1 VGDTLETTIPS
12 GAMASTGGP
21 FALALSPDGT
31 RVYVGVISLEGPGL
45 IQVID
50 AGTRT
55 IERTITSCGAMPR
68 RIAFGFSGGLAV
80 IPDESGCANFVE

>member
-1 VGDTLETTIPS
+1 
-12 GAMASTGGP
+12 M
-21 FALALSPDGT
+21 ALSPDGAK
-31 RVYVGVISLEGPGL
+31 VYVGVITTQGPGL

-55 IERTITSCGAMPR
+55 IERTINSCGSVPR

-80 IPDESGCANFVE
+80 VVDETGCATFVE

>member
-1 VGDTLETTIPS
+1 
-12 GAMASTGGP
+12 
-21 FALALSPDGT
+21 
-31 RVYVGVISLEGPGL
+31 VYVGVITTEGPGL

-55 IERTITSCGAMPR
+55 IERTINSCGSVPR

-80 IPDESGCANFVE
+80 IVDETGCATFVE

>member
-1 VGDTLETTIPS
+1 
-12 GAMASTGGP
+12 
-21 FALALSPDGT
+21 
-31 RVYVGVISLEGPGL
+31 L

-55 IERTITSCGAMPR
+55 IEHTINSCGRMPR

-80 IPDESGCANFVE
+80 IADETGCVNFVE